1 MGISLVKG
9 GNLSLTK
16 QAGPTGLRRI
26 TVGLGWEARRTL
38 CAAFDLDTSSF
49 LLGVD
54 GRARSTAD
62 VIFYNQPRSA
72 CGGVEYQGD
81 NRTGDVAGDDEH
93 IRVDVSALPAD
104 VARVAFTVTIHE
116 GEERR
121 QNFGMVSSAYIRVVD
136 ESNGVELVRYDLAE
150 DYSTETALTFGELY
164 RHGGDW
170 KFKAIGQG
178 ICGGLADVA
187 QSFGLTI

>member
-16 QAGPTGLRRI
+16 QAGPSGLRRI
-26 TVGLGWEARRTL
+26 TVGLGWDARATHG
-38 CAAFDLDTSSF
+38 AAFDLDTSSF

-54 GRARSTAD
+54 GKARSTAD
-62 VIFYNQPRSA
+62 IIFYNQNRSA
-72 CGGVEYQGD
+72 CGSVEYQGD
-81 NRTGDVAGDDEH
+81 NRTGDAAGDDEQV
-93 IRVDVSALPAD
+93 RVDVTAIPSD

-121 QNFGMVSSAYIRVVD
+121 QNFGMVSNAYIRVID
-136 ESNGVELVRYDLAE
+136 EGSGAELVRYDLGE

-178 ICGGLADVA
+178 VSGGLVGIARTY
-187 QSFGLTI
+187 GLNF